1 MRQKRLLTRRKVALR
16 WAVCVALLLLLLIWL
31 EGQSFTPVATNRQ
44 ALKPLLTAPV
54 IPVYQIAEPED
65 NRLVLSWNDDVVCLG
80 AYHPYRFLEWTCQS
94 REIAEREEGRPFTAG
109 ANQVHLAEG
118 DDDPDTR
125 WDSYYYIFGRVEDP
139 AVETLV
145 VEFKGYEGD
154 DRPNDPTLRKTETLL
169 VAEMEEYQNQ
179 AWFLYAIELSTSIIS
194 RSCGITAYDTEGER
208 LGTYQV
214 IGEPRWE

>member
-1 MRQKRLLTRRKVALR
+1 MSRKMVPARRQTALR
-16 WAVCVALLLLLLIWL
+16 WLVRAVILLLLLVWL
-31 EGQSFTPVATNRQ
+31 EMRNFTPEAANRHE
-44 ALKPLLTAPV
+44 LKSLLVAPV

-65 NRLVLSWNDDVVCLG
+65 NRLILSWNDDVVCLG
-80 AYHPYRFLEWTCQS
+80 AYHPYRFLKWTCRS
-94 REIAEREEGRPFTAG
+94 LEIAEREEGRPFTAG